1 MITSDRIPE
10 LLEFWLSNGQTYE
23 SLSEAITERITTL
36 KSELKSFRQGVRPS
50 YISSEIGERMSNISN
65 YEKALELLK
74 EKQNDNWYYDISK
87 KKTV

>member
-1 MITSDRIPE
+1 MITPDRISE

-36 KSELKSFRQGVRPS
+36 KNELKSFEQGVRPS
-50 YISSEIGERMSNISN
+50 YVSSEIGERMSNISN
-65 YEKALELLK
+65 YEQALKLLK

>member
-23 SLSEAITERITTL
+23 SLRLAINVRITTL
-36 KSELKSFRQGVRPS
+36 KNELKSFEQGVRPS
-50 YISSEIGERMSNISN
+50 YVSSEIGERMSNISN

-74 EKQNDNWYYDISK
+74 EKQNDN
-87 KKTV
+87 

>member
-36 KSELKSFRQGVRPS
+36 KNELKSFEQGVRPS
-50 YISSEIGERMSNISN
+50 YVSSEIGERMSNISN
-65 YEKALELLK
+65 YEKALELL
-74 EKQNDNWYYDISK
+74 EGMQNDN
-87 KKTV
+87 

>member
-1 MITSDRIPE
+1 MITPDRIPE

-36 KSELKSFRQGVRPS
+36 KNELKSFRQGVRPS
-50 YISSEIGERMSNISN
+50 YISSEIGEIMSNISN
-65 YEKALELLK
+65 YEKALELL
-74 EKQNDNWYYDISK
+74 EGMQNDNWYYDISK

>member
-36 KSELKSFRQGVRPS
+36 KNELKSFEQGVRPS
-50 YISSEIGERMSNISN
+50 YVSAEIGEIMGNISN
-65 YEKALELLK
+65 YEQALELLK
-74 EKQNDNWYYDISK
+74 EKQNDN
-87 KKTV
+87 

>member
-36 KSELKSFRQGVRPS
+36 KSELKSFRQGVRSS
-50 YISSEIGERMSNISN
+50 YVSSEIGEIMGNIYN
-65 YEKALELLK
+65 YEKALELLE